1 MSETISASAFSGVA
15 HVQHITVAADTM
27 TTTESPVKMPP
38 GDTVHA
44 TARLSCAPDK
54 RFSWPPPANLTLFV
68 LFAVGTTITGRP
80 PHRSGQAQLRHPAP
94 TKGI

>member
-27 TTTESPVKMPP
+27 TTTGSPVKMPP

-68 LFAVGTTITGRP
+68 LRKLCRLCEICVATD
-80 PHRSGQAQLRHPAP
+80 SGSARDLLES
-94 TKGI
+94 GS

>member
-27 TTTESPVKMPP
+27 TTTGSPVKMPP

-54 RFSWPPPANLTLFV
+54 RFSWPPPANLALFV
-68 LFAVGTTITGRP
+68 LRK
-80 PHRSGQAQLRHPAP
+80 LR
-94 TKGI
+94 ILR